1 MQKAVDFWFENYPI
15 GCSDVAKRFGIR
27 HAALFRM
34 IERAV
39 ATLPEQLRPK
49 RIRYWDAKPETSLET
64 FRMRIE
70 KLSDIPADRPLTLEE
85 RKALFKEVED
95 ARGRLICAESLL
107 EVALENCWDERAE
120 TFAGSYALNSSTSSS
135 SRHEVG
141 IIVLPSC

>member
-1 MQKAVDFWFENYPI
+1 
-15 GCSDVAKRFGIR
+15 
-27 HAALFRM
+27 M

-120 TFAGSYALNSSTSSS
+120 TFAGSYALNSSTLSS